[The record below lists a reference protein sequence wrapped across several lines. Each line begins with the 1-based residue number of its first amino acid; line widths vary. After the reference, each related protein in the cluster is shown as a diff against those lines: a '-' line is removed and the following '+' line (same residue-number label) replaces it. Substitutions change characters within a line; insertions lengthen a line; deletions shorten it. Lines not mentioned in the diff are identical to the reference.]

1 MLRPAAAEH
10 AKAPNGARMSRFLY
24 TMTRLLVH
32 EKMSSMRT
40 LVMYATVATVAAQ
53 MLWRVMRPPKQPAF
67 ALEWTADE

>member
-1 MLRPAAAEH
+1 MFRSMSTEH
-10 AKAPNGARMSRFLY
+10 AETPNRARMYRFLY
-24 TMTRLLVH
+24 TMTRLLVR

-53 MLWRVMRPPKQPAF
+53 VLWRLVRPPKQPAF

>member
-1 MLRPAAAEH
+1 
-10 AKAPNGARMSRFLY
+10 MSRFLY

-32 EKMSSMRT
+32 EMMSSMRT

>member
-1 MLRPAAAEH
+1 
-10 AKAPNGARMSRFLY
+10 
-24 TMTRLLVH
+24 MTRLLVR
-32 EKMSSMRT
+32 EKMSTMRT

>member
-1 MLRPAAAEH
+1 ME
-10 AKAPNGARMSRFLY
+10 
-24 TMTRLLVH
+24 RLAGF

-53 MLWRVMRPPKQPAF
+53 MLWRVIRPPKQPAF

>member
-1 MLRPAAAEH
+1 MRRPATSEH
-10 AKAPNGARMSRFLY
+10 AEIPNGGSMSRFLY
-24 TMTRLLVH
+24 TMTRLLVR

-67 ALEWTADE
+67 AMEWTADE